1 MTEVTAGLS
10 HAILS
15 CRDLPRML
23 DFYVDELGFTVTD
36 RGDLGDA
43 LGGGEVAFLALDP
56 SAAHHNLGL
65 LSGRDADSTESALN
79 HLAFQLPDLSA
90 WRKKVE
96 AVERSSSATQV
107 GHINH
112 CISWSMYLC
121 DPEGNRIEFFVL
133 TPFYVP
139 QPIFDK
145 LDISLSNEEIIRTT
159 EDAYRDRPGF
169 KPMDDWKASWQTAA
183 AQ

>member
-1 MTEVTAGLS
+1 MSEVSAGLS
-10 HAILS
+10 HAILA
-15 CRDLPRML
+15 CRDMSRML
-23 DFYVDELGFTVTD
+23 AFYVDELGFTVTD
-36 RGDLGDA
+36 RGDLGGA
-43 LGGGEVAFLALDP
+43 LGGAEIAFLALDP
-56 SAAHHNLGL
+56 SAAHHNIGL
-65 LSGRDADSTESALN
+65 ISGRDAEGTETALN
-79 HLAFQLPDLSA
+79 HLAFQLPDLPA

-96 AVERSSSATQV
+96 AVEASSSATEV
-107 GHINH
+107 GHVNH

-145 LDISLSNEEIIRTT
+145 LDISLSNEDIVRTT
-159 EDAYRDRPGF
+159 EETYCERPGF
-169 KPMDDWKASWQTAA
+169 KLMADWKASWQAAA